1 MSKTYRLNPETFEE
15 AQERNHL
22 KRKKKEEKEKRRQEQ
37 IDNEICDGVFEYDG
51 WTESRGR
58 SNE

>member
-22 KRKKKEEKEKRRQEQ
+22 KRKKKEEKEKRKAKE
-37 IDNEICDGVFEYDG
+37 DFPDYCTTEEENERND
-51 WTESRGR
+51 
-58 SNE
+58 